1 MIATRLAMVLAA
13 GAAGSSMGAFVSF
26 ASDSNPDRP
35 TFRSDSY
42 GRNIMDG
49 NAGVGIG
56 VTLLYDADDNGPGT
70 AVSYTSNLQ
79 MQFDFH
85 SYSAVA
91 VAGGATLHT
100 YVGHGHFDFRD
111 AFGSALLSVAAFDIV
126 LTSLSDSTATL
137 GTSATIQANHL
148 ASSFPFVGGLL
159 TLGNPVMT
167 DFAFTLTN
175 MREAS
180 GSNVGG
186 LDNNGYWNPWTSEG
200 SFSGTLVPTPGTIGL
215 VTLGAMLAMRRHRN

>member
-1 MIATRLAMVLAA
+1 MITTRLAIALAA
-13 GAAGSSMGAFVSF
+13 AAAGSSMGAFVSF

-42 GRNIMDG
+42 GRNMMDG
-49 NAGVGIG
+49 NAGLGVG
-56 VTLLYDADDNGPGT
+56 VTLLFDADDNGPGE
-70 AVSYTSNLQ
+70 AAAFLANLQ
-79 MQFDFH
+79 MQFDFS
-85 SYSAVA
+85 SYATIS
-91 VAGGATLHT
+91 VAGGAFLHT
-100 YVGHGHFDFRD
+100 YVGSGHFDFRD
-111 AFGSALLSVAAFDIV
+111 QNGSLLLGVAVSNVV
-126 LTSLSDSTATL
+126 LTSLSDSAGTL
-137 GTSATIQANHL
+137 GTSATLQANNL
-148 ASSFPFVGGLL
+148 ASNFSFVAGSL
-159 TLGNPVMT
+159 TVQRPVMT

-215 VTLGAMLAMRRHRN
+215 MSAGAMIALRRRRN